1 VKWRDIERLGFEYLR
16 KHPYSDVIWYPS
28 GSFKSNRVINNLSI
42 LAFHIAP
49 ALVLDTVARLTGKKP
64 M

>member
-1 VKWRDIERLGFEYLR
+1 VETLGYRYLLT
-16 KHPYSDVIWYPS
+16 HPYSDCIWYPS
-28 GSFKSNRVINNLSI
+28 GSFKSSRVLNNLSV
-42 LAFHIAP
+42 LAYHVAP